1 MDMFRF
7 VSYTE
12 RHTGLT
18 LEEAHAMLEAFAK
31 REKLVVHIHEGGWE
45 GNALSSAYP
54 VDGDMM
60 LDAYAVVRKGEL

>member
-1 MDMFRF
+1 MKFRF

-18 LEEAHAMLEAFAK
+18 LEEAHAKLREFAQ
-31 REKLVVHIHEGGWE
+31 RYGLLVHIHPGGWE

-54 VDGDMM
+54 VGGDMM
-60 LDAYAVVRKGEL
+60 LDTYAVVRKGDL